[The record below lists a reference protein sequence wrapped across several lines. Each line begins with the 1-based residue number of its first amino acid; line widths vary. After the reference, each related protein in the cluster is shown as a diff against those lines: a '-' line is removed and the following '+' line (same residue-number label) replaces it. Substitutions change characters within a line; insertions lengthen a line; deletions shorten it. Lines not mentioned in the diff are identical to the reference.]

1 MNELLQTTKNS
12 GFSIGQGRVTTY
24 QVMGRIKPFLVML
37 WGRGAYSG
45 GGGVTR
51 AYSSLDV
58 GVVLTSINKRFMFT
72 NVRED

>member
-12 GFSIGQGRVTTY
+12 GFSVVQGRVTTY

-45 GGGVTR
+45 GGGYASVFLTR
-51 AYSSLDV
+51 RGSGTDKY
-58 GVVLTSINKRFMFT
+58 
-72 NVRED
+72 